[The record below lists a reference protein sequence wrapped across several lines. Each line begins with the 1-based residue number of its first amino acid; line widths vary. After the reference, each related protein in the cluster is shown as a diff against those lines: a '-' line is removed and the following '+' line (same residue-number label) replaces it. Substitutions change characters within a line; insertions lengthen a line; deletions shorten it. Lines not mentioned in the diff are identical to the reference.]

1 MWNNS
6 YTYLHTYWYY
16 FPLFLVHFLY
26 LNCRILQDYFSDFPM
41 VPQEMKNKFRH
52 IYWMVHVQTSD
63 LSHGWH
69 KFNSNMLPLR
79 IIIIVEVN
87 TIIRYKPRVLNRVL
101 TERQWVKLTGRLF
114 STKYKPVVRKNRMPS
129 NQNLCLYVSGTILS
143 EDMILTASHCL
154 SYFYHDMKV
163 VVGQYYQDRRDP
175 NEQIF
180 DIEDV
185 TQHKSWE

>member
-1 MWNNS
+1 MD
-6 YTYLHTYWYY
+6 
-16 FPLFLVHFLY
+16 F
-26 LNCRILQDYFSDFPM
+26 FS
-41 VPQEMKNKFRH
+41 Q
-52 IYWMVHVQTSD
+52 
-63 LSHGWH
+63 
-69 KFNSNMLPLR
+69 
-79 IIIIVEVN
+79 N
-87 TIIRYKPRVLNRVL
+87 TNEK
-101 TERQWVKLTGRLF
+101 K
-114 STKYKPVVRKNRMPS
+114 RKNRILS